1 MQYEWLYALIILCA
15 VAAIT
20 PGPNNFVVLSGSIRK
35 WIRRTLPE
43 YLGICLWFP
52 FMVFTLSFLSS
63 YVWIELLE
71 KLTFIKYF
79 GIAFLLYLA
88 YKIFKSEK
96 TDKNNISPVK
106 ETSFLEMFLFQ
117 WMNPKAWAMIMSTIT
132 LVWVEY
138 LYLPAIIFSLV
149 IFPAV
154 WIWLLLWNFIWK
166 QVLWTKY
173 EIYINKTMAALLVC
187 SVYFML

>member
-1 MQYEWLYALIILCA
+1 MQYEWLYALIVLCA

-35 WIRRTLPE
+35 WIKKTLPE
-43 YLGICLWFP
+43 YLWICLWFP
-52 FMVFTLSFLSS
+52 FMVFALSFISS
-63 YVWIELLE
+63 YVWVEILE

-79 GIAFLLYLA
+79 WIAFLLYLA

-96 TDKNNISPVK
+96 
-106 ETSFLEMFLFQ
+106 

-132 LVWVEY
+132 LVWVDY

-154 WIWLLLWNFIWK
+154 WVWLLLWDIIGK
-166 QVLWTKY
+166 RVLGTKY
-173 EIYINKTMAALLVC
+173 ELYINKAMAILVVF
-187 SVYFML
+187 SVYFMI